1 MLRIDILL
9 QLHKKA
15 FAADERVQWIIRL
28 HLVDLISRQIA
39 FTKRRHAE
47 VNEAGCQ
54 RGMTQPASSVLKRP
68 NVQRRAI
75 LKDLMHAIPCVPFP
89 GVICYSR
96 IETSRSETGILAPV
110 SFSESVRLVYIP
122 NVIGDFIFLEH
133 NTIGCTCLNYRKSNQ
148 AAAQTLARLPALI
161 RAYECASATQEPCG
175 TLNRRSADPRFNG
188 A

>member
-1 MLRIDILL
+1 MLKQISVVASDLKQLTLRIKTKPDLDHFAIPARMIDPKRRIRRKIRDFSENMLWFDILL

-15 FAADERVQWIIRL
+15 FAADERVQGVIRL

-47 VNEAGCQ
+47 VNEACCQ
-54 RGMTQPASSVLKRP
+54 RGMTQPASSVPKRP

-110 SFSESVRLVYIP
+110 SFSESVRLVYIS
-122 NVIGDFIFLEH
+122 NAIGDFIFL
-133 NTIGCTCLNYRKSNQ
+133 
-148 AAAQTLARLPALI
+148 
-161 RAYECASATQEPCG
+161 
-175 TLNRRSADPRFNG
+175 
-188 A
+188 